1 MQEYNT
7 IIGKLLS
14 GINRKKF
21 KRIVDKYKGDFAVK
35 KLTCWEQFVSVF
47 LGQITESVTLREI
60 VDLIKFHSNHQYHLG
75 IRKDVARSTLA
86 KANETRDWRIYRDLF
101 FDLVSN
107 FKSSKLYKTTEM
119 VKIIDST
126 PINLN
131 LTQHPWIETTLKVKG
146 LKTHVVYDLTNK
158 TPILFDIT
166 GARTNDIT
174 WSKSIKLEK
183 GITYIMD
190 RGYTDYNWWFDINE
204 KSSFFVTRL
213 KKDAKIENLTE
224 LRSTN
229 NGISSQIFKL
239 TNKHPRGRTTNRY
252 ANIPLRKVV
261 VEREGKAPLILV
273 TNDFS
278 RSDTEIAELYKQRW
292 QIELFFKWIKQ
303 NLKIKKFLGKSEN
316 AIRTQICIAMISFVL
331 QKMAEELKMICSKIT
346 GKNLRK
352 IIGNSLFNSLKLRD
366 YGRKRY
372 KNPNQ
377 LQFEWTLAI

>member
-331 QKMAEELKMICSKIT
+331 QKIAEELKMICSKIT

>member
-35 KLTCWEQFVSVF
+35 KLTCWEQFVLVF

-372 KNPNQ
+372 KKP
-377 LQFEWTLAI
+377 

>member
-1 MQEYNT
+1 MQKYNT

-47 LGQITESVTLREI
+47 LGQITESVSLREI

-86 KANETRDWRIYRDLF
+86 KANEKRDWRIYRDLF
-101 FDLVSN
+101 LDLVSKLKN
-107 FKSSKLYKTTEM
+107 SKFYKTNEM
-119 VKIIDST
+119 VQIIDST

-146 LKTHVVYDLTNK
+146 LKTHVVYNLTNK

-174 WSKSIKLEK
+174 WSKSINLEK
-183 GITYIMD
+183 GITYVMD

-224 LRSTN
+224 LRSAN
-229 NGISSQIFKL
+229 KGISSQIFKL
-239 TNKHPRGRTTNRY
+239 TNKHPRAGTVNKY
-252 ANIPLRKVV
+252 ANIPLKKVI
-261 VEREGKAPLILV
+261 VEREGKTPLILV
-273 TNDFS
+273 TNDFG

-331 QKMAEELKMICSKIT
+331 QRMAEELKMICSEIT

-352 IIGNSLFNSLKLRD
+352 IIGNSLFNCLKLRD

-377 LQFEWTLAI
+377 LQFEWALVT